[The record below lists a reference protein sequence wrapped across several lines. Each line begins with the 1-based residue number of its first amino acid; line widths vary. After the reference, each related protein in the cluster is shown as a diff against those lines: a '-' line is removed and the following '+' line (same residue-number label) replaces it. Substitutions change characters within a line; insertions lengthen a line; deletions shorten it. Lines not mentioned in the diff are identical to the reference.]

1 MKGRVNLSISCIHNN
16 WIAVQK
22 EKLAKLSRHS
32 SNVSGNL
39 SVANKTQEE
48 EGCFH
53 VFVKGFNS
61 YTLFYDNEDRVYF
74 LLFLGE
80 ASKKTGAKI
89 SAFILMDNHFH
100 LQVITSQLSN
110 LMRLTLYKYSGWFR
124 RKYGIE
130 GPVFKRPFGRSKIFS
145 YLLAKENMLYILSNA
160 SRDYMCAT
168 HRDYIWSSYN
178 SHPEVIRHR
187 KNGMLPLLGESKSSR
202 KLKNK
207 NRGESHLNS
216 LLGKDECLESSCT
229 MDSHLYT
236 LDSDLRKRIPLPIP
250 KRGRGR
256 LPSPDMILQ
265 NDITQ
270 VLKVDISFMV
280 SSFKDLEELDCSIH
294 SYEPLKKKLLNGD
307 TRNIGK
313 SNKCYR
319 ISLDAEVSV
328 FFLGLLNGRKFSS
341 ITSLEREQMI
351 RKLKKSKG
359 ATHRQVSSI
368 MRIKN

>member
-1 MKGRVNLSISCIHNN
+1 MKGRVNLSISCIYNN

-22 EKLAKLSRHS
+22 EKLTKLSRHT

-39 SVANKTQEE
+39 SVANKNQVE

-61 YTLFYDNEDRVYF
+61 YTLFYDNEDRVYL

-80 ASKKTGAKI
+80 AVKRTEAKI
-89 SAFILMDNHFH
+89 MAFILMDNHFH
-100 LQVITSQLSN
+100 LQVVTSQLSN
-110 LMRLTLYKYSGWFR
+110 LMRLTLYRYSGWFR

-145 YLLAKENMLYILSNA
+145 YLLAKENLLYILSNA

-178 SHPEVIRHR
+178 SHPEVISYR
-187 KNGMLPLLGESKSSR
+187 KNGMLPLLGESKSSK
-202 KLKNK
+202 KLKNVT
-207 NRGESHLNS
+207 GSHSNLS
-216 LLGKDECLESSCT
+216 E
-229 MDSHLYT
+229 
-236 LDSDLRKRIPLPIP
+236 RIPLPIP

-256 LPSPDMILQ
+256 LPSPEIILQ

-280 SSFKDLEELDCSIH
+280 SSFKDLEELDYSIH
-294 SYEPLKKKLLNGD
+294 SYEPLRNKLLNGG
-307 TRNIGK
+307 THNVVKNNSFRK
-313 SNKCYR
+313 M
-319 ISLDAEVSV
+319 SLDSEVIEL
-328 FFLGLLNGRKFSS
+328 FMELLNGRKFSS
-341 ITSLEREQMI
+341 ITSNEKEQII
-351 RKLKKSKG
+351 RKLKKEKG

-368 MRIKN
+368 MRI